1 MKWENIVGDYFI
13 FTRWKT
19 RNTRKNNIKPIKSPI
34 TNGIKELLISVGDK
48 SSPYILGQ
56 LKEGSNENTIT
67 NKCEKLKGIFMH
79 YGYIGLGNL
88 GAACAGCL
96 LKAGFEV
103 TVFDLNKTLAEP
115 LIAAGAKWAE
125 SAEDVAASVD
135 HVITCLPSPAV
146 SEKVLRQILPVMKKG
161 ASWIE
166 MSTLGRD
173 DVLALAKVAEAA
185 GVRMLEL
192 PVTGGVHLAY
202 RGEITMLPGGD
213 KDLVDLHWKAFE
225 AMGNRIFHMGPLGSS
240 SIIKVI
246 TNMLAFIHLKACGEA
261 LMLAKRG
268 GLDLGQ
274 AWHAIAASSGNSFVH
289 ETEGALI
296 LNGSYDIAFS
306 LDLALKDLGFAL
318 GFGKEFGV
326 PLELASMT
334 NQTYVA
340 AKAAYGGDAQSPMI
354 AKLLEDLLG
363 TDLRAPGFPAR
374 LE

>member
-1 MKWENIVGDYFI
+1 M
-13 FTRWKT
+13 R
-19 RNTRKNNIKPIKSPI
+19 
-34 TNGIKELLISVGDK
+34 
-48 SSPYILGQ
+48 
-56 LKEGSNENTIT
+56 
-67 NKCEKLKGIFMH
+67 

-88 GAACAGCL
+88 GANCATRL
-96 LKAGFEV
+96 VQAGFDL
-103 TVFDLNKTLAEP
+103 TVHDISRAAAERLLAMGADWADSAAE
-115 LIAAGAKWAE
+115 LAAG
-125 SAEDVAASVD
+125 VD

-146 SEKVLRQILPVMKKG
+146 TDKVLREILPSMKEG

-173 DVLALAKVAEAA
+173 DVLAFADVAKAH

-192 PVTGGVHLAY
+192 PVTGGVHLAAK
-202 RGEITMLPGGD
+202 GKITMLPGGD
-213 KDLVDLHWKAFE
+213 RDLVELHWKAFE
-225 AMGNRIFHMGPLGSS
+225 AMGDRIFHMGPLGSS

-246 TNMLAFIHLKACGEA
+246 TNMLAFIHLKACAEA

-268 GLDLGQ
+268 GLDLAQSWQ
-274 AWHAIAASSGNSFVH
+274 AIQASSGNSFVH

-306 LDLALKDLGFAL
+306 IDLALKDLGFAL
-318 GFGKEFGV
+318 DFGREFGV
-326 PLELASMT
+326 PLDLASIT

-340 AKAAYGGDAQSPMI
+340 AKAAYGGHAQSPMI

-363 TDLRAPGFPAR
+363 TDLRAVGFPAR

>member
-1 MKWENIVGDYFI
+1 
-13 FTRWKT
+13 
-19 RNTRKNNIKPIKSPI
+19 
-34 TNGIKELLISVGDK
+34 
-48 SSPYILGQ
+48 
-56 LKEGSNENTIT
+56 
-67 NKCEKLKGIFMH
+67 MH

-96 LKAGFEV
+96 LKDGFAV
-103 TVFDLNKTLAEP
+103 TVYDLNPALAAP
-115 LIAAGAKWAE
+115 LVANGAKLAS
-125 SAEDVAASVD
+125 SAEELAASVD

-146 SEKVLRQILPVMKKG
+146 SERVLRSILPHVKAG
-161 ASWIE
+161 ASWVE

-173 DVLALAKVAEAA
+173 EVLTLAAVAAAA
-185 GVRMLEL
+185 GVRMMEL

-202 RGEITMLPGGD
+202 QGRITMLAGGD
-213 KDLVDLHWKAFE
+213 RDLFDLHHKAME
-225 AMGNRIFHMGPLGSS
+225 AMGDKIFHMGPLGSS

-296 LNGSYDIAFS
+296 LNGSYDIAFNI
-306 LDLALKDLGFAL
+306 DLALKDLGFAL
-318 GFGKEFGV
+318 GFGREFGV
-326 PLELASMT
+326 PLDLASAT
-334 NQTYVA
+334 QQTYVA
-340 AKAAYGGDAQSPMI
+340 AKAAYGGEAQSPMI

-363 TDLRAPGFPAR
+363 TDLRADGFPAR